1 VSEHVTEAQAIR
13 KSVVVDAP
21 QEKAFHVFTDRIDAW
36 WPLSTHSAS
45 RERAETVVLE
55 GRVGGRFYERTKDG
69 EEIPWGEIT
78 LWDPPHRL
86 AYTWHPGRGRET
98 AQEVEMRF
106 VPEGGRTRVELE
118 HRGWERLG
126 DEAVEAVRS
135 YDAGWDLVLRKHY
148 AAAVR
153 G

>member
-1 VSEHVTEAQAIR
+1 MSEHVTEAQVIR

-21 QEKAFHVFTDRIDAW
+21 PEKAFRVFTEGIDAW

-55 GRVGGRFYERTKDG
+55 GRVGGRFYEKTTDG
-69 EEIPWGEIT
+69 HEIAWGEVT
-78 LWDPPHRL
+78 VWDPPHRL
-86 AYTWHPGRGRET
+86 SYTWHPGRAPET

-106 VPEGGRTRVELE
+106 VAEGGRTRVELE
-118 HRGWERLG
+118 HRGWEKLG
-126 DEAVEAVRS
+126 DDAVEAIRS
-135 YDAGWDLVLRKHY
+135 YDTGWDLVLGQSY
-148 AAAVR
+148 AAALR